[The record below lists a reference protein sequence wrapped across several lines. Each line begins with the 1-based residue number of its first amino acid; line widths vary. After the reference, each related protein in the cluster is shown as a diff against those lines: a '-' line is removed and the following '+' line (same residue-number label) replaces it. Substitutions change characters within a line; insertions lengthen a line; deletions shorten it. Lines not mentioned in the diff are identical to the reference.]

1 MRQKTLTFLFEARC
15 LRWTG
20 VALLALCLGLP
31 ACSDEIL
38 WKDGRNEKDVLVR
51 MENAQLVY
59 DHNGMKAGRLAWEE
73 VDRIAYSFPPVEGDF
88 AERIESL
95 SLRIAEIS
103 RELPG
108 GSIPEST
115 LDEIL
120 RLAWEAGVSPENS
133 LSQGDRK
140 AFLEDLPPEKILES
154 AEQVRQILSRMAPEP
169 KSECYRAMQSGLVQA
184 LLGCRMMEGQLPERF
199 ERGFVWAE
207 EGLLRLGAIFENC
220 PEPDRDWN
228 LVFVMNRLYKQWARF
243 TPSYP
248 EASIAWYGEQLSK
261 AGLPPSL
268 DASLPLPE
276 SYFQIAEAYIAQCHV
291 WMAGDIAPERKDLLR
306 QRQEFLADGWVRAQ
320 KPGIL
325 RDEFFGQNRVL
336 ERWKR
341 IQALADIV
349 YLTAESSLFKQ
360 TRQRLDPQ
368 KQTNMPPLRDPFGGR
383 YYRYLSGEKFDRIY
397 SIGPDRKDQSGKAA
411 YFPDSATREGDIYLL
426 QPEE

>member
-1 MRQKTLTFLFEARC
+1 MLM
-15 LRWTG
+15 
-20 VALLALCLGLP
+20 LCLGFP
-31 ACSDEIL
+31 ACCDEIL
-38 WKDGRNEKDVLVR
+38 WKDGRSEKTVLVR
-51 MENAQLVY
+51 MENAQLV
-59 DHNGMKAGRLAWEE
+59 DDREGGESIRFAWEE
-73 VDRIAYSFPPVEGDF
+73 VDKIAYSFPPAEGDF
-88 AERIESL
+88 AERMESL
-95 SLRIAEIS
+95 TLRIAEILKEFP
-103 RELPG
+103 RG
-108 GSIPEST
+108 GIPEST
-115 LDEIL
+115 LDNIL

-154 AEQVRQILSRMAPEP
+154 AEQVRQFLRRMAPES

-199 ERGFVWAE
+199 ERGFAWAE
-207 EGLLRLGAIFENC
+207 EGLFRLGAIFENC
-220 PEPDRDWN
+220 PDPDRDWN
-228 LVFVMNRLYKQWARF
+228 LIFMMNRLYKQWARF
-243 TPSYP
+243 TPAYP

-261 AGLPPSL
+261 AGQPNPL
-268 DASLPLPE
+268 DASLPFPE
-276 SYFQIAEAYIAQCHV
+276 SFFRIAEAYIAQCHL
-291 WMAGDIAPERKDLLR
+291 WMAGDIASERKELLR
-306 QRQEFLADGWVRAQ
+306 QRQEFLAEGWVRAQ

-397 SIGPDRKDQSGKAA
+397 SIGPDRKDQSGKVA

-426 QPEE
+426 QTEE